1 MLLLSLSILFST
13 AHTQEVSSFVPV
25 SVTAKF
31 DSTQTLTHV
40 TNSELVVPCTVY
52 TIILCVHSLS
62 CLALSPKSH
71 TSPTA
76 PDSPS
81 SNIGQTNVVCI
92 IIIVGHTN
100 SPICLVTAVL
110 DYIRLRQDTSGAFF
124 LDRHQ
129 CLVRKTWFIQQIR
142 SILQFLGLPEH
153 HYAGHSFRIVAATF
167 AVQAGLKDS
176 TIQTLE
182 RQQSVAF
189 LQYIRLP
196 WTHLAHISHQ
206 LSTAALNHTT
216 SPNVATH

>member
-1 MLLLSLSILFST
+1 MWPI
-13 AHTQEVSSFVPV
+13 
-25 SVTAKF
+25 
-31 DSTQTLTHV
+31 D
-40 TNSELVVPCTVY
+40 
-52 TIILCVHSLS
+52 
-62 CLALSPKSH
+62 
-71 TSPTA
+71 
-76 PDSPS
+76 
-81 SNIGQTNVVCI
+81 
-92 IIIVGHTN
+92 IIVGHTN
-100 SPICLVTAVL
+100 FPICLVTAVL

-216 SPNVATH
+216 SPNAPKPQPLFQIRTYSTTEIHTPQPHPAPHKMGPNLTVIHLSMHSSDIPFTTLTL